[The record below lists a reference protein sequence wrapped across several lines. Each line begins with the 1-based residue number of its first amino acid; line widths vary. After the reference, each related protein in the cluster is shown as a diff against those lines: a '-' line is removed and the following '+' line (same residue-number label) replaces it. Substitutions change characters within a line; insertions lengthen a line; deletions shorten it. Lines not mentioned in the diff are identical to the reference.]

1 MKESRTAKKPAA
13 SKKAVAPAESQ
24 GADTELPADGGVRIA
39 LPGFEG
45 PLDLLLHLIQ
55 EHELDILNIPIAF
68 ITKKYLEYMEMMKA
82 LNIDIASEY
91 LVMAATLAHI
101 KSRSLLPA
109 APADVDEEEEEE
121 LDPRAELIKRLL
133 EYQKY
138 KKASE
143 ELAAR
148 SVLGR
153 DIFVRGPQPAAD
165 PLTAPLAPVSSFKL
179 LEAFQRVL
187 SRTKVVIDHEVEF
200 ERFSLSDRINH
211 LVDFL
216 KGKGRV
222 TFEELFEGQV
232 SRPDLIVTFLAL
244 LELTRLRM
252 IQLFQQ
258 SSLETIYVE
267 MIGEDAGTQS
277 AQEELSHPAEPART
291 TAAEPEPPRSPP
303 RPDLLEEEE
312 LEEEEEFDVAAI
324 LAEAAAEEAEEK
336 RLAEEARLREAQA
349 LGLSDAETS
358 VAEAPGVDV
367 MSPSDEATID
377 ARGDDVSVSVD
388 PAIDASGDEMPTSED
403 ASADEDVPV
412 EQPRDVDEVLATEDA
427 SADDEM
433 PIEPPPGD
441 DDGTIDIPTSNVDDE
456 VPVEQPQG
464 VDEMPGTEDA
474 SADEDVPVEQPRD
487 VDEVLATEDATT
499 VEMPVSED
507 ASADD
512 EMPIEPPPG
521 DDDGTI
527 DIPTSNVDDEM
538 PIEPP
543 PGDDDG
549 TIDIPTSNVD
559 DEVPVEQPQGVANGD
574 DSTPFATDL
583 NVAADFN
590 ADRWAEAEPPNTA
603 EGSSDAAEVVD
614 AAMGDFVEVAK
625 VSGGSEASELV
636 NETSHPWSDAK
647 EWVDLVPTVTAEP
660 ELEQTSL
667 PVSTDA
673 VGSVAEIATGIVER
687 DATGETVVISGDE
700 TQASHETLHLL
711 DIDERSSELREIEP
725 VLSQDE
731 RLDEGV
737 ASELSIT
744 PLQTQSGPFEASG
757 VSDDGNAGIHRPDPS
772 TNSTSNT
779 SDDEPNGS

>member
-1 MKESRTAKKPAA
+1 
-13 SKKAVAPAESQ
+13 
-24 GADTELPADGGVRIA
+24 
-39 LPGFEG
+39 
-45 PLDLLLHLIQ
+45 
-55 EHELDILNIPIAF
+55 
-68 ITKKYLEYMEMMKA
+68 
-82 LNIDIASEY
+82 
-91 LVMAATLAHI
+91 
-101 KSRSLLPA
+101 
-109 APADVDEEEEEE
+109 
-121 LDPRAELIKRLL
+121 
-133 EYQKY
+133 
-138 KKASE
+138 
-143 ELAAR
+143 
-148 SVLGR
+148 
-153 DIFVRGPQPAAD
+153 
-165 PLTAPLAPVSSFKL
+165 
-179 LEAFQRVL
+179 
-187 SRTKVVIDHEVEF
+187 
-200 ERFSLSDRINH
+200 
-211 LVDFL
+211 
-216 KGKGRV
+216 
-222 TFEELFEGQV
+222 
-232 SRPDLIVTFLAL
+232 
-244 LELTRLRM
+244 
-252 IQLFQQ
+252 
-258 SSLETIYVE
+258 
-267 MIGEDAGTQS
+267 
-277 AQEELSHPAEPART
+277 
-291 TAAEPEPPRSPP
+291 
-303 RPDLLEEEE
+303 
-312 LEEEEEFDVAAI
+312 
-324 LAEAAAEEAEEK
+324 
-336 RLAEEARLREAQA
+336 
-349 LGLSDAETS
+349 
-358 VAEAPGVDV
+358 
-367 MSPSDEATID
+367 
-377 ARGDDVSVSVD
+377 
-388 PAIDASGDEMPTSED
+388 
-403 ASADEDVPV
+403 
-412 EQPRDVDEVLATEDA
+412 
-427 SADDEM
+427 M

-456 VPVEQPQG
+456 MPVEQPRG
-464 VDEMPGTEDA
+464 VDEMPATEDASVAEMPATEDASGATTVEMPVSEDA
-474 SADEDVPVEQPRD
+474 SADDMPASEDASGATTVEMPVSEDASADDMPASEDASGEGAVPVEQPRG
-487 VDEVLATEDATT
+487 VDEMPASADASVADMPATEDASVADMPATEDASGATT